1 MKRGTVYNRL
11 YTPELW
17 EQVNS
22 ENKEL
27 LDDFLIELKAQKKKE
42 STITQYYYDGRYI
55 LIYILKE
62 LNNKSILEL
71 KKKQFRNMTLYF
83 SDKGVSNARVNRLM
97 SFVRSMLNFAED
109 DDDYDYD
116 NNVALKVHG
125 LPKET
130 VREIYFLEDSD
141 IQLLRKELKKRKE
154 YQKMVLL
161 DLMYD
166 SAGRRNEVAQVKK
179 EGLLEKSNTNVVVG
193 KRGKKF
199 PLIYFSHTKESLKL
213 WLDQRGED
221 DIESLWVIMKANGE
235 KRPANYDNLYEWTV
249 WMANLLQK
257 VTGKDIPFNFHS
269 FRHVCLQNMKDG
281 THYALKEIGKE
292 KMELEELKLL
302 AHHSDVST
310 TSNYLRNDQND
321 LILEA
326 FGIEIK

>member
-1 MKRGTVYNRL
+1 
-11 YTPELW
+11 
-17 EQVNS
+17 
-22 ENKEL
+22 
-27 LDDFLIELKAQKKKE
+27 
-42 STITQYYYDGRYI
+42 
-55 LIYILKE
+55 
-62 LNNKSILEL
+62 
-71 KKKQFRNMTLYF
+71 MTLYF

-249 WMANLLQK
+249 WMANLLPL
-257 VTGKDIPFNFHS
+257 I
-269 FRHVCLQNMKDG
+269 
-281 THYALKEIGKE
+281 
-292 KMELEELKLL
+292 
-302 AHHSDVST
+302 ST
-310 TSNYLRNDQND
+310 
-321 LILEA
+321 A
-326 FGIEIK
+326 FVMSVYRT